1 MKTLQLS
8 NFNPSDRQTGQ
19 VPGETPHIDLIGKR
33 LSTLGATVSILAIGI
48 PVAGASAAVPT
59 RVTSHRGVTASAAQA
74 RPPGTD
80 SGPTTIKGPTNN
92 GGTVTKD
99 PTAGLQW
106 ASSTAPFAIS
116 LFPNSGRTVASGP

>member
-1 MKTLQLS
+1 MKTLHLS
-8 NFNPSDRQTGQ
+8 NFNPSDRQNGR
-19 VPGETPHIDLIGKR
+19 VPGETPHIDLIGRR

-59 RVTSHRGVTASAAQA
+59 GVTSHRGVMASAPHAS
-74 RPPGTD
+74 PPVNP
-80 SGPTTIKGPTNN
+80 GPTTIKGPTNN

-106 ASSTAPFAIS
+106 ASATPFAIS